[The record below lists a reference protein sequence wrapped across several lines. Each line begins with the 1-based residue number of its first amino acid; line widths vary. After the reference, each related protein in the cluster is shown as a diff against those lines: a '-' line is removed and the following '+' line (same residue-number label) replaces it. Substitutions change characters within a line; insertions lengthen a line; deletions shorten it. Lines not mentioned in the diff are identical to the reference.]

1 MGDIDLSFID
11 VRDIL
16 NLDANFQPNVHQQS
30 NIDSSQIIQQPPR
43 QAPPSGPF

>member
-16 NLDANFQPNVHQQS
+16 NLDANFQPMNQHVDP
-30 NIDSSQIIQQPPR
+30 NQPPPGYNPH
-43 QAPPSGPF
+43 QL